1 MKKIIPFK
9 KQLFLD
15 NTISEITSISL
26 EHTLS
31 YKKEFLIS
39 GDFII
44 TGSYKTTDTSVDTLP
59 FDFRVPCDI
68 NVDDKYDLSHVV
80 IDIDDFYY
88 EIIDNNAID
97 INIDVMLDK
106 IEDRCI
112 DKEDNFIVK
121 TATKIDDVLE
131 NTQETLEN
139 IKEKKEEIDNK
150 IEEKMDNVYEKI
162 EKVQE
167 KLKGFVTYR
176 VCIVKED
183 ETVEQ
188 IMDRYKVDKET
199 LSLYNNLDNIQKGDK
214 LIIPANE

>member
-31 YKKEFLIS
+31 YKKDFLIS

-44 TGSYKTTDTSVDTLP
+44 TGSYKTTDVSVDTLP

-88 EIIDNNAID
+88 EILDNNAID

-112 DKEDNFIVK
+112 DKDDNFIVK
-121 TATKIDDVLE
+121 TATKIDEVLE
-131 NTQETLEN
+131 NTQDTIEN
-139 IKEKKEEIDNK
+139 IKEKKEKINNK
-150 IEEKMDNVYEKI
+150 IDEKMDNVYEKI

-176 VCIVKED
+176 VCIVHED
-183 ETVEQ
+183 ETIEQ
-188 IMDRYKVDKET
+188 IMDRYKVDKEL
-199 LSLYNNLDNIQKGDK
+199 LSLYNNIDDIKTGDK
-214 LIIPANE
+214 LIIPSNE

>member
-9 KQLFLD
+9 KQLFLE

-31 YKKEFLIS
+31 YKKDYLIS
-39 GDFII
+39 GEFIL
-44 TGSYKTTDTSVDTLP
+44 TGTYRATDTSIDTLK

-88 EIIDNNAID
+88 EIVDNNAID
-97 INIDVMLDK
+97 INIDVLLDK

-112 DKEDNFIVK
+112 EDETII
-121 TATKIDDVLE
+121 TAVDLE
-131 NTQETLEN
+131 EP
-139 IKEKKEEIDNK
+139 KKEEVK
-150 IEEKMDNVYEKI
+150 EVGY
-162 EKVQE
+162 
-167 KLKGFVTYR
+167 VTYK

-183 ETVEQ
+183 DTLEK
-188 IMDRYKVDKET
+188 ILDKYKIDKET
-199 LSLYNNLDNIQKGDK
+199 LSLYNKIEELKVGDK
-214 LIIPANE
+214 LIIPNE

>member
-31 YKKEFLIS
+31 YKKDSLIS
-39 GDFII
+39 GEFII
-44 TGSYKTTDTSVDTLP
+44 TGSYKVTDTSIDTLS

-68 NVDDKYDLSHVV
+68 NVDEKYDLSHVV

-106 IEDRCI
+106 MEDRCI
-112 DKEDNFIVK
+112 EDETII
-121 TATKIDDVLE
+121 TAIDVP
-131 NTQETLEN
+131 
-139 IKEKKEEIDNK
+139 IKKEEVK
-150 IEEKMDNVYEKI
+150 ELKQEEKEEIKI
-162 EKVQE
+162 D
-167 KLKGFVTYR
+167 KGFVTYK

-183 ETVEQ
+183 DTLEK
-188 IMDRYKVDKET
+188 ILDKYKIDKET
-199 LSLYNNLDNIQKGDK
+199 LYLYNKIEDLKVGDK
-214 LIIPANE
+214 LIIPNE

>member
-31 YKKEFLIS
+31 YKKDSLIS
-39 GDFII
+39 GEFII
-44 TGSYKTTDTSVDTLP
+44 TGSYKVTDTSIDTLS

-68 NVDDKYDLSHVV
+68 NVDEKYDLSHVV

-106 IEDRCI
+106 MEDRCI
-112 DKEDNFIVK
+112 EDETII
-121 TATKIDDVLE
+121 TAVDVP
-131 NTQETLEN
+131 
-139 IKEKKEEIDNK
+139 IKKEEVEELK
-150 IEEKMDNVYEKI
+150 QEEKEEIKI
-162 EKVQE
+162 D
-167 KLKGFVTYR
+167 KGFVTYK

-183 ETVEQ
+183 DTLEK
-188 IMDRYKVDKET
+188 ILDKYKIDKET
-199 LSLYNNLDNIQKGDK
+199 LYLYNKIEDLKVGDK
-214 LIIPANE
+214 LIIPNE